1 VPQPNKDS
9 NIYIFSFLAI
19 MIVVVAVLLVGITSS
34 LRPMQKENE
43 ANYLRKNIL
52 AAVMDVNGIDVGAV
66 YNEKI
71 TEYVIDAQGNLVEG
85 ASAFNLADNATLAK
99 EYKKPE
105 AERNYPLFLFS
116 TDTAD
121 LYIIPLTGNGLW
133 DRIYG
138 FIGVKGDFNTVVGTS
153 FGHVAETP
161 GLGAEIEREKFNSQF
176 PGKELFNES
185 GEYALT
191 VYKAGQAPDNEYSID
206 GLSGATVT
214 TDGADLML
222 RRCIVNYLPYFES
235 GQMAKN

>member
-1 VPQPNKDS
+1 MPQPNKDS

-19 MIVVVAVLLVGITSS
+19 MIVIVAVLLVGITSA
-34 LRPMQKENE
+34 LKPMQKENE

-52 AAVMDVNGIDVGAV
+52 AAVISVDGIDVGSV

-71 TEYVIDAQGNLVEG
+71 TEYVIDANGNLVEG
-85 ASAFNLADNATLAK
+85 VSAFDLADNAQLAK

-105 AERNYPLFLFS
+105 ADRNYPLFLYDG
-116 TDTAD
+116 DTAD
-121 LYIIPLTGNGLW
+121 YYIIPLTGNGLW

-138 FIGVKGDFNTVVGTS
+138 FIGVGGDFNTIVGTS
-153 FGHVAETP
+153 FGHIAETP
-161 GLGAEIEREKFNSQF
+161 GLGAEIESEKFNSQF
-176 PGKELFNES
+176 PGKELFDES

-191 VYKAGQAPDNEYSID
+191 IYKAGQAPEDDYSID

-214 TDGADLML
+214 TDGADMML
-222 RRCIVNYLPYFES
+222 RKCIKNYVPYFES